1 MNLEQGTASERDLKY
16 RLLFEITPKP
26 MWLLSLGDHKII
38 DVNEAALK
46 QYGYS
51 REEFL
56 LLDPLKGRPP
66 DERDRFIDDTR
77 ERITG
82 MSNRGRW
89 RHWKKDRSELSVE
102 ISAFDFEFEGRDV
115 RLVLANDVT
124 EQVQMEE
131 KVKKSYEEIRELASH
146 LQDVREEERAYIA
159 REIHDELGQQLTGLK
174 MDLSWISKRLPPED
188 RPLRDKMTT
197 AVSLLDNTI
206 RTVRRISTE
215 LRPGILD
222 DLGLVPAIEW
232 LAEEFEKRYGTTT
245 VFNTDADK
253 LTFPG
258 PVAVGLFRICQESLT
273 NIARYAEANTVRIS
287 LVQQDGSLLLKVID
301 DGKGFTMATLPGGR
315 KTLGL
320 LSMKERSLMMGGSF
334 RIDSAPG
341 NGTTVTV
348 FIPKT
353 IIG

>member
-1 MNLEQGTASERDLKY
+1 MNLERGATSEREIKY
-16 RLLFEITPKP
+16 RLLFENTPKP
-26 MWLLSLGDHKII
+26 MWLLSLGDLRII
-38 DVNEAALK
+38 DVNEAALN
-46 QYGYS
+46 QYGYT

-56 LLDPLKGRPP
+56 LLDPLKGRPA
-66 DERDRFIDDTR
+66 DERERFIADTAN
-77 ERITG
+77 RITG

-102 ISAFDFEFEGRDV
+102 ISAFDFDLDGRNV

-124 EQVQMEE
+124 EQVKMEE
-131 KVKKSYEEIRELASH
+131 TVKKSFDEIRELASH
-146 LQDVREEERAYIA
+146 LQDIREEERASIA

-174 MDLSWISKRLPPED
+174 MDLSWISKKLPPED
-188 RPLRDKMTT
+188 QPLRDKMTT
-197 AVSLLDNTI
+197 AFSLLDSTI

-232 LAEEFEKRYGTTT
+232 LAEEFEKRYGITT
-245 VFNTDADK
+245 VFQTDAAK
-253 LTFPG
+253 LAFPP

-273 NIARYAEANTVRIS
+273 NIARYAEAHTVRIN
-287 LVQQDGSLLLKVID
+287 LIQQDGSLLLKVVD
-301 DGKGFTMATLPGGR
+301 DGKGFSMTTLPGGR

-320 LSMKERSLMMGGSF
+320 LSMKERTLMMGGQF

-348 FIPKT
+348 SIPNT